1 MFYLILKVNLMPN
14 SSPVEDSN
22 NRQVTTCAI
31 TNDIQ
36 NDSYGSD

>member
-1 MFYLILKVNLMPN
+1 MPN
-14 SSPVEDSN
+14 SSPVEDNN

-36 NDSYGSD
+36 DAGYGSD